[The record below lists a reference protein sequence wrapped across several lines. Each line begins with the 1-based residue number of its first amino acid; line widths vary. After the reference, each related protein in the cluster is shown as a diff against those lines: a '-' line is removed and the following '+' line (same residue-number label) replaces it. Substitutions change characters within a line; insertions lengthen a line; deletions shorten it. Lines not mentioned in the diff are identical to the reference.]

1 MTSPLRSIIKHHAVR
16 LDVEPGHD
24 APTGPAA
31 AVAAKAR
38 APRHGQKKVELVR
51 ADGKV
56 RALEITC
63 ACGEK
68 TVVELD
74 YADDKPAD
82 EKPKEKK

>member
-1 MTSPLRSIIKHHAVR
+1 MTSPQRSIIKHHAVR
-16 LDVEPGHD
+16 LDAESTHD
-24 APTGPAA
+24 APAGAG
-31 AVAAKAR
+31 AAKAR
-38 APRHGQKKVELVR
+38 APRTGQKKVELVR

>member
-16 LDVEPGHD
+16 LDVEHEHD
-24 APTGPAA
+24 APAA
-31 AVAAKAR
+31 HATAGAAKAR
-38 APRHGQKKVELVR
+38 APRGGQKKVELVR

-74 YADDKPAD
+74 YADDKPN
-82 EKPKEKK
+82 EKK